1 MSYFLLVVG
10 ITALVKG
17 ADWFV
22 RGSSQI
28 ALFFKVSP
36 FVIGLTVVAFGTS
49 APEAAVSFTAAIRAQ
64 SDLAYGNII
73 GSSMANL
80 LLVLGL
86 SVVLTPIAIKER
98 IIKKEFPF
106 AIFIVVLV
114 FVFAIIGPAYINR
127 FEGAIL
133 LIVFIV
139 FLGLLLKAT
148 RKEKHTNESVPMNY
162 SLKVSIMLF
171 FLGLISIIIGGH
183 LVTTSAS
190 EIALSLGMS
199 EVLVGLSIVAVG
211 TSLPELATIVA
222 AWIKKE
228 DEMALGN
235 IIGSNI
241 FNLSFILGASAL
253 ISPIQLHL
261 AMRFDL
267 ILLLAIT
274 VLAFIFSLTDRLL
287 SKKEGIM
294 LMVIYA
300 LYLVFIILRN

>member
-106 AIFIVVLV
+106 AIFIVMLV

-162 SLKVSIMLF
+162 SLKVSITLF
-171 FLGLISIIIGGH
+171 FLGLVSIIIGGH